1 MFQHL
6 NENGGLTIILVTHD
20 INVTNHAKRTIRIRD
35 GLIES
40 GGYGIEH
47 PLNAPAVAGGVS

>member
-6 NENGGLTIILVTHD
+6 NDEGLTIILVTHD
-20 INVTNHAKRTIRIRD
+20 VNVTNHAKRTIRMRD

-40 GGYGIEH
+40 GSYGIDRH
-47 PLNAPAVAGGVS
+47 APAMAGGVA